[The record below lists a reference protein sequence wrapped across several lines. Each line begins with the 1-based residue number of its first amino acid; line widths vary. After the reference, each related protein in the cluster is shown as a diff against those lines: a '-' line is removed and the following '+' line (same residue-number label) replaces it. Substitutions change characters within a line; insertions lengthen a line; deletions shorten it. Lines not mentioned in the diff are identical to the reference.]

1 MPCILFYLKQLP
13 AHKHKSVHCK
23 FALTQEHLP
32 VLFLVHLHF
41 INSEHTPEAFGSVI
55 HREDNLDK
63 HSLTDIYSFSDIS
76 VFYVSWRPS
85 WIFDIIIY
93 PIMM

>member
-1 MPCILFYLKQLP
+1 M
-13 AHKHKSVHCK
+13 HCK

-32 VLFLVHLHF
+32 VLFLLHLHF
-41 INSEHTPEAFGSVI
+41 INSEHTPEASGSVI

-76 VFYVSWRPS
+76 DFLYFLAAILDFCYYYLSNHAK
-85 WIFDIIIY
+85 I
-93 PIMM
+93 